1 MTDKERGLG
10 QRAIGVTNR
19 VIGQK
24 ERTFRVARL
33 IFWVHIQRA
42 VGFPK
47 KKEESCWFACVYDNP
62 FQLTFLIVPNY
73 LLWKIKKKRRSG
85 WGDMVKVVFHI
96 SDCVVIF

>member
-10 QRAIGVTNR
+10 QRAIGVTNH

-47 KKEESCWFACVYDNP
+47 KKKGE
-62 FQLTFLIVPNY
+62 
-73 LLWKIKKKRRSG
+73 LLVCLRIRQSVSIDFFDSAKLPS
-85 WGDMVKVVFHI
+85 VEN
-96 SDCVVIF
+96 